1 MTKLLLRQWHT
12 YIGVFIAPS
21 VLFFALTGAYQL
33 FGLHEAHAGYQP
45 PPVLAKLGMLH
56 KKQVYALPRKGGR
69 PKAEGRSGP
78 GGEAAGHAD
87 AEARGPGTSGPD
99 AARPGAG
106 SPEGRQPPPTKLST
120 ELLKWFFALVSV
132 GLAISTALGVWIG
145 LTHVRQKRLAWGLLV
160 AGAATPL
167 ILLAL

>member
-21 VLFFALTGAYQL
+21 VLFFALTGAYQV
-33 FGLHEAHAGYQP
+33 FGLHEPHAGYQP

-69 PKAEGRSGP
+69 PKAEGRGAP
-78 GGEAAGHAD
+78 GGEAAGPARAGAETHA
-87 AEARGPGTSGPD
+87 AEAHG
-99 AARPGAG
+99 PGAG
-106 SPEGRQPPPTKLST
+106 GPEGRQPPATKLST

-145 LTHVRQKRLAWGLLV
+145 LTHVHQKRLAWGLLV

-167 ILLAL
+167 ILLAF